1 MFPDFTSSNVHL
13 FFLSMQRKPYFLKIF
28 SPHISNHQ
36 EFLVIFVIHPQKIIP
51 SSSTNQTPP
60 LFFLG
65 GGCRLSRFNVP
76 FLRRME
82 LLGNV
87 IVLAS
92 SLVCLAATGSGAWSE
107 ARSAIAVTQALSVC
121 GLLNWTVRT
130 IACLGI
136 GMVTG

>member
-1 MFPDFTSSNVHL
+1 
-13 FFLSMQRKPYFLKIF
+13 
-28 SPHISNHQ
+28 
-36 EFLVIFVIHPQKIIP
+36 
-51 SSSTNQTPP
+51 
-60 LFFLG
+60 
-65 GGCRLSRFNVP
+65 
-76 FLRRME
+76 ME

-130 IACLGI
+130 IACLGV
-136 GMVTG
+136 GDGKGVRLLKGWVF

>member
-1 MFPDFTSSNVHL
+1 
-13 FFLSMQRKPYFLKIF
+13 
-28 SPHISNHQ
+28 
-36 EFLVIFVIHPQKIIP
+36 
-51 SSSTNQTPP
+51 
-60 LFFLG
+60 
-65 GGCRLSRFNVP
+65 
-76 FLRRME
+76 ME

-130 IACLGI
+130 IACLGLDGKGRLEKVGCAGVSAEVEVGRI
-136 GMVTG
+136 

>member
-1 MFPDFTSSNVHL
+1 
-13 FFLSMQRKPYFLKIF
+13 
-28 SPHISNHQ
+28 
-36 EFLVIFVIHPQKIIP
+36 
-51 SSSTNQTPP
+51 
-60 LFFLG
+60 
-65 GGCRLSRFNVP
+65 
-76 FLRRME
+76 ME

-130 IACLGI
+130 IACLGCWGWLRGEVFERLGFLSFKVVCYLLRLRFFGEFGRI
-136 GMVTG
+136 CWLKNLERLFFYDLEFHFFFSSSPG